1 MPPTGAGLTYPVMA
15 GEADRPLRVLYW
27 TEGFHPYTGGTEIL
41 GSTLLAG
48 LRERGHAFTVVTS
61 HGPLDLPDRD
71 EHEGIPV
78 HRLPFHSAVTGGNPA
93 LMLGILKRLDR
104 IEREARPDITHV
116 NAVGASLVFHLRSSA
131 PHAPWAFTPHAPLAG
146 QRTGPDTILG
156 QAFRSA
162 DWTVCLSE
170 AQRRSITQI
179 APWTRDRSSVIY
191 CALEP
196 PKGDPSPLPFDP
208 PCLVGLGR
216 QVRDK
221 AFDVALDAF
230 GAIAERF
237 PEVRLVLVG
246 EGPEQPAL
254 QRQAESLGVAARVDF
269 PGRVPDTRPYL
280 DAATLVL
287 MPSRWEETF
296 GLVALEAALMGRPV
310 VAARA
315 GALTEVVR
323 DGVTGLLFDK
333 EDADGMARRIGLLLE
348 RPEVARRMGRAAR
361 ARALD
366 VFGLERCIDRYDEL
380 YRLLASGERREAAP
394 GSAG

>member
-1 MPPTGAGLTYPVMA
+1 MA
-15 GEADRPLRVLYW
+15 GEVERRLRVLYW
-27 TEGFHPYTGGTEIL
+27 TEGFPPYTGGTEVL
-41 GSTLLAG
+41 GATLLAG
-48 LRERGHAFTVVTS
+48 LRERGHEFTVVTS
-61 HGPLDLPDRD
+61 HGELDLPDRD
-71 EHEGIPV
+71 DHEGIPV
-78 HRLPFHSAVTGGNPA
+78 HRLPFHTAVTARDPR
-93 LMLGILKRLDR
+93 LMLGILRRLDG
-104 IEREARPDITHV
+104 IVHDVRPDLTHV
-116 NAVGASLVFHLRSSA
+116 NAVGASLMFHLESSA
-131 PHAPWAFTPHAPLAG
+131 AQIPWAFTPHAPLAG

-156 QAFRSA
+156 RALRSA

-170 AQRRSITQI
+170 AQRLSILQI

-237 PEVRLVLVG
+237 PEARLVLVG
-246 EGPEQPAL
+246 QGPEQPQL
-254 QRQAESLGVAARVDF
+254 HRQAEALGIAERVDF
-269 PGRVPDTRPYL
+269 PGRVPDTRPYFE
-280 DAATLVL
+280 AATLVL

-315 GALTEVVR
+315 GALSEVVQ

-333 EDADGMARRIGLLLE
+333 DDPDGMARRIGQLLDQ
-348 RPEVARRMGRAAR
+348 PETARRMGYAAR

-366 VFGLERCIDRYDEL
+366 VFGLERCIDGYHLL
-380 YRLLASGERREAAP
+380 YHRLAAAARKGPAPASTG
-394 GSAG
+394 